1 MRVYRE
7 GLFNVNF
14 DGGAMAQY
22 AIKDIKAN
30 PFRHIDRYPI
40 HREKVVHLRESL
52 RMTGFWDNVVARE
65 RNGKVEIAY
74 GHHRL
79 VALKEEYGPNH
90 KVNLIIRKLSD
101 ETMIQ
106 IMAREN
112 MEEWE
117 TSASVIQ
124 ETIRA
129 VVEAY
134 GAGLIRLR
142 PVDNNAVRKGAIR
155 YAPSFKAGIEPRNA
169 VAALRP
175 YTGQSVAEFIGWVTT
190 RNEAQDKV
198 LSALNALQFIEEGLL
213 KESDFEGLT
222 VTQSEAVVN
231 EARRAKTRREAA
243 ARVHQ
248 LQAEQAA
255 REAKE
260 AEVRR
265 EEAERDRK
273 RREVEAAAA
282 RNAEA
287 RRRAEAEAKRHEQQ
301 RREAEEAR
309 KHAVKRQQV
318 EQQKAQKFVEEGRR
332 QAVVVARAVSKG
344 LRAGE
349 TGTKGAHVIAARVDK
364 KMDQPP
370 PRIEEF
376 AKRLATEL
384 NTVLDS
390 GRDPRV
396 SKLDQLVQYQEY
408 LDDYTRADLART
420 LETISNRALDYARQF
435 GGGTPRALS
444 ARGAK

>member
-1 MRVYRE
+1 VGQLHPFPEEKFMT
-7 GLFNVNF
+7 
-14 DGGAMAQY
+14 QY

-40 HREKVVHLRESL
+40 HRDKVAALRESL
-52 RMTGFWDNVVARE
+52 RTTGFWDNVVARAK
-65 RNGKVEIAY
+65 NGKAEIAY

-79 VALKEEYGPNH
+79 AALKEEFGPNH
-90 KVNLIIRKLSD
+90 KVNLIIRDLDD

-124 ETIRA
+124 ETVRA

-134 GAGLIRLR
+134 GAGLISLR
-142 PVDNNAVRKGAIR
+142 YEPPMKMNTTRIR
-155 YAPSFKAGIEPRNA
+155 YAPSFRAGVKPQSG
-169 VAALRP
+169 AAPLHP
-175 YTGQSVAEFIGWVTT
+175 YTGQVIGEFIGWVN
-190 RNEAQDKV
+190 RSGEAQDKV
-198 LSALNALQFIEEGLL
+198 HYALNALEFIEEGLL
-213 KESDFEGLT
+213 KDSDFEGLT
-222 VTQSEAVVN
+222 VTQAEVVVV
-231 EARRAKTRREAA
+231 EARKAKTRREAA

-248 LQAEQAA
+248 LQAEQAE
-255 REAKE
+255 REAKQ
-260 AEVRR
+260 AERRR

-273 RREVEAAAA
+273 RREIEAAAA
-282 RNAEA
+282 RDTET

-301 RREAEEAR
+301 RREAEETR
-309 KHAVKRQQV
+309 KHAVKRQEV
-318 EQQKAQKFVEEGRR
+318 EQQKVKKFVEEGRR
-332 QAVVVARAVSKG
+332 QTTVVGRAVSKG

-349 TGTKGAHVIAARVDK
+349 TGVKGAQAIAARVDT

-384 NTVLDS
+384 NSILDS
-390 GRDPRV
+390 GRDPRIA
-396 SKLDQLVQYQEY
+396 KLDQLVQYQEY

-420 LETISNRALDYARQF
+420 LESISNRALDYARQF
-435 GGGTPRALS
+435 GGGSTRALT
-444 ARGAK
+444 AKRS